1 MPELWSESPETGR
14 IRWLQTV
21 FLFLAVLW
29 WSGPEAKKVVTAEIS
44 VNKASFV
51 ASDLVSAFSP
61 LLLSLYHGGG
71 AICRHGLETAMPGSK
86 VKQGLEASSRGGHQ
100 RRRGRAVVIQGHR
113 SHSAPGRFVCLGIF
127 FLQAVV
133 PYRRIFGD
141 LSMAFIGARTPSGSV
156 PGGGGDGYAPRSAF
170 VCGGEEPGSDR
181 VSLSP
186 NRVLFALCEDLVV
199 ISISFSVLIVT
210 VCPPLI

>member
-1 MPELWSESPETGR
+1 MPELWSESPEMGR
-14 IRWLQTV
+14 IRWLQMV

-29 WSGPEAKKVVTAEIS
+29 WSGPEAKKVVAVKIS
-44 VNKASFV
+44 VNKANFV
-51 ASDLVSAFSP
+51 VSDLVSAFSP
-61 LLLSLYHGGG
+61 LLLSLCHGGR
-71 AICRHGLETAMPGSK
+71 AICRLGLEMAMLGSE
-86 VKQGLEASSRGGHQ
+86 VKQGLQASSGGGHQ

-113 SHSAPGRFVCLGIF
+113 GYSAPGCFVCLGIF
-127 FLQAVV
+127 FLQVGV

-181 VSLSP
+181 ISPSP
-186 NRVLFALCEDLVV
+186 NRVLFALREDWVV
-199 ISISFSVLIVT
+199 ISVSLSVLIVT
-210 VCPPLI
+210 VCPPLN

>member
-1 MPELWSESPETGR
+1 MPELWSESPEIGR

-29 WSGPEAKKVVTAEIS
+29 WSGPEAKKVVTTEIS

-51 ASDLVSAFSP
+51 ASDPICAFSP
-61 LLLSLYHGGG
+61 FLLSLYHGGG
-71 AICRHGLETAMPGSK
+71 AICGHGLETAMPRSK
-86 VKQGLEASSRGGHQ
+86 VKQGLEASAGGGHQ
-100 RRRGRAVVIQGHR
+100 RRRGCAVVIQGHG

-133 PYRRIFGD
+133 PHRRIFGD
-141 LSMAFIGARTPSGSV
+141 LSMAFIDARTPSGSV
-156 PGGGGDGYAPRSAF
+156 PGGGGDGRASRLEF

-181 VSLSP
+181 ISPSP
-186 NRVLFALCEDLVV
+186 NRVLFALREDWVV
-199 ISISFSVLIVT
+199 ISVSLSVLIVT
-210 VCPPLI
+210 ICPPLN